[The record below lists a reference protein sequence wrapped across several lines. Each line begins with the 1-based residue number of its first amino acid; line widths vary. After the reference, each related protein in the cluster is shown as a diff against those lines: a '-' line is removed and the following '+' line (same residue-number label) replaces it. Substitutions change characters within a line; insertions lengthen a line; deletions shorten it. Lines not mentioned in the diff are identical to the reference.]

1 MTYSLANLC
10 KPTANTTKFEV
21 ISDCHSKITLE
32 PFESGLGYTLGNAL
46 RRILLSSM
54 PGAAVVEASIEGVDH
69 EYSSLPGLR
78 DDIVDV
84 MMNLKGIAFVC
95 HDRDEVTLKLHKNT
109 AGPVLAGDITLEH
122 DVEIVNPDLVI
133 AHLTQDIDF
142 KMTLKVA
149 VGTGYQPALARAS
162 ELEESA
168 SSTLGSLKL
177 DATFTPV
184 KRVAYQV
191 ENTRVENR
199 TNLDKLIID
208 LETDGTLDPESA
220 IRQAAT
226 ILQFQ
231 LSSFAEIQQHSV
243 SSQSDA
249 SSDIDPLLLRPVDDL
264 ELTVRAANCLKAE
277 NIYYI
282 GDLVQRSENDLLKTP
297 NLGKKS
303 LMEIKAVLAQRG
315 LNLGVVIDVWPPE
328 ELSN

>member
-1 MTYSLANLC
+1 MSFSLNHLC
-10 KPTANTTKFEV
+10 KPTANTTKFDV
-21 ISDCHSKITLE
+21 ISDRHSKITLE

-54 PGAAVVEASIEGVDH
+54 PGAAVVEVSIEGVDH

-78 DDIVDV
+78 EDIIDV
-84 MMNLKGIAFVC
+84 LMNLKGIAFMC
-95 HDRDEVTLKLHKNT
+95 HDRDEVTLTLKKNT
-109 AGPVLAGDITLEH
+109 IGPITAADIELEH
-122 DVEIVNPDLVI
+122 DVEIANPDHLI
-133 AHLTQDIDF
+133 GHLTQEIDF
-142 KMTLKVA
+142 HMTLKVM
-149 VGTGYQPALARAS
+149 VGMGYQPALTRMLNADDEPA
-162 ELEESA
+162 
-168 SSTLGSLKL
+168 TLGTLKL

-208 LETDGTLDPESA
+208 LETDGTLDPEAA

-231 LSSFAEIQQHSV
+231 LSAFADIQQQSV

-249 SSDIDPLLLRPVDDL
+249 SSDIDPLLLRPVHDL

-303 LMEIKAVLAQRG
+303 LTEIKAVLAQRG